1 MLLRPRFRMSVGDVL
16 LVLRWEYV
24 AAEHGKIVAWDLVL
38 RELARWLADPL
49 DRMSLL
55 KVYARVRGRG
65 APFEIDVVRRELAAA
80 LRSGRLLAVTKDKPR
95 VYSAGPSVPQEK
107 PEKPEIAPNPDLPT
121 WFEVRLVDELGE
133 PLPGIMVAFTLDDGV
148 QKAPTDGDGVAR
160 VEGKGRS
167 ATVKPDDEVTLRQL
181 LRDRWSVARG
191 QEWYVPGG
199 EASRHSI
206 VQVRR
211 LSTIPSTLVFAAARH
226 TIVHQP
232 RVVQADLKGLWFSTS
247 KCFLLPPARH
257 SLQGVTDLYAQNHE
271 CDVLI
276 VGHTDRAGTPQY
288 NDPLSLERAEAVAAY
303 LKDDVDAWLAWYG
316 SGKPGEKRWGADE
329 DRAMIG
335 ALAEE
340 SGETIP
346 EGEGEVK
353 WFQRTRGLTVDG
365 VAGPITRRALVTE
378 YMGLDGTTLPE
389 DITPVCHGCGENFP
403 CKPTADGASEHEN
416 RRVELFL
423 FDNPIAPDER
433 PPAVLPPPPG
443 TNSSPGAK
451 EYPEWLL
458 RVREQHEF
466 VAGRWIRLLMRLVDG
481 TPADNVPFKIRY
493 SNGEEVV
500 ANTSDQGILMVHV
513 SKEIT
518 WSILSV
524 HDDSTVTAFV

>member
-1 MLLRPRFRMSVGDVL
+1 MLLSPRFRTPVGEVR
-16 LVLRWEYV
+16 LVPRSEYT
-24 AAEHGKIVAWDLVL
+24 AAEGEIVAWDLVE
-38 RELARWLADPL
+38 RELERWLADPH
-49 DRMSLL
+49 DRRALL
-55 KVYARVRGRG
+55 QIYARLRGRVG
-65 APFEIDVVRRELAAA
+65 PFELAEVRRDLAEA
-80 LRSGRLLAVTKDKPR
+80 LRAGRLVAVMRERPR
-95 VYSAGPSVPQEK
+95 VYSPGPAIPKEK
-107 PEKPEIAPNPDLPT
+107 PDKPEIAPNPDLPT

-133 PLPGIMVAFTLDDGV
+133 PLPGITVAFTLDGGV

-160 VEGKGRS
+160 VEDKGRS
-167 ATVKPDDEVTLRQL
+167 ATVKVDDEVTLRQL
-181 LRDRWSVARG
+181 LRQRWSVARG
-191 QEWYVPGG
+191 QPWYVPGG
-199 EASRHSI
+199 DAARHSI

-211 LSTIPSTLVFAAARH
+211 LSTIPSTLIFSAARH

-232 RVVQADLKGLWFSTS
+232 RVVQADLKGLWFATS

-271 CDVLI
+271 NDVLI

-288 NDPLSLERAEAVAAY
+288 NDPLSVERAESVAAY
-303 LKDDVDAWLAWYG
+303 LKDDVDAWLAWYEA
-316 SGKPGEKRWGADE
+316 GKPAEKRWGADE
-329 DRAMIG
+329 DTAMIR

-346 EGEGEVK
+346 ADEGDVK
-353 WFQRTRGLTVDG
+353 WFQRTRGLEVDG
-365 VAGPITRRALVTE
+365 DAGPVTRRALVTE

-416 RRVELFL
+416 RRVEVFF

-443 TNSSPGAK
+443 KNSKPGAK

-458 RVREQHEF
+458 RVREHHEF
-466 VAGRWIRLLMRLVDG
+466 VAGRWIRLLMRHTDG
-481 TPADNVPFKIRY
+481 SPADNVPFKIRY
-493 SNGEEVV
+493 SNGEEIV

-513 SKEIT
+513 NKEVT

-524 HDDSTVTAFV
+524 HDDSTVMAFV